1 MSKVILS
8 LLVVASLGACDNNE
22 VGRYQF
28 IEVTDKYL
36 LIMDTKK
43 GEVLAMADGH
53 DSNSDWLKIYN
64 FPKRTIRRDTVI
76 KKK

>member
-1 MSKVILS
+1 MRKLILS

-28 IEVTDKYL
+28 IEVTDKYHA
-36 LIMDTKK
+36 IMDTKK
-43 GEVLAMADGH
+43 GEVLVM
-53 DSNSDWLKIYN
+53 DSNSTRVKIFN
-64 FPKRTIRRDTVI
+64 FPKGTVRRDTVI